1 MTHLVSTT
9 CSCLVLLMTLTLADN
24 LIAAE
29 PAPVPVPGFL
39 KVPATVTL
47 GAASGVDIDS
57 KGRVYLFHRG
67 KQPILCFDDQGRF
80 LKSWGDDLIGKA
92 HGLRIDRHDN
102 IWVTDI
108 GHHLVLKYSPAGK
121 LLLALGQT
129 DKPGT
134 GSGQFDKPTDVAFA
148 ANGDLYVSDGYG
160 NNRIM
165 KFNAQGKYLTR
176 WGKAGTGRGEF
187 NLPHTIVVDRK
198 GRVIV
203 GDRENNR
210 VQVFD
215 ADGQW
220 LATWPGVAPF
230 GLALDTQGSL
240 YVADG
245 RANQVVRLDPSTGRI
260 LSRWGGPGA
269 KPGQFQLPHM
279 LAVDRQRNL
288 YVVEITGERLQKLV
302 RTQP

>member
-1 MTHLVSTT
+1 MTHLVPKNFGS
-9 CSCLVLLMTLTLADN
+9 LVLLMTLLLAKQSV
-24 LIAAE
+24 AAE
-29 PAPVPVPGFL
+29 PPVPVPGFL
-39 KVPATVTL
+39 KIPASVTL
-47 GAASGVDIDS
+47 GAASGVDVDS

-67 KQPILCFDDQGRF
+67 KQPILCFDSQGRF
-80 LKSWGDDLIGKA
+80 LRSWGDDLIGKA
-92 HGLRIDRHDN
+92 HGLRIDRQDN

-134 GSGQFDKPTDVAFA
+134 GSGQFNQPTDVAFA

-165 KFNAQGKYLTR
+165 KFNARGKFLAR
-176 WGKAGTGRGEF
+176 WGKAGTDRGEF

-215 ADGQW
+215 ANGQW

-240 YVADG
+240 FVADG
-245 RANQVVRLDPSTGRI
+245 RANQVVRLDPSTGKI
-260 LSRWGGPGA
+260 LARWGGPGT

-279 LAVDRQRNL
+279 LAVDRQGSL
-288 YVVEITGERLQKLV
+288 YVVEILGERLQKLT
-302 RTQP
+302 RSR